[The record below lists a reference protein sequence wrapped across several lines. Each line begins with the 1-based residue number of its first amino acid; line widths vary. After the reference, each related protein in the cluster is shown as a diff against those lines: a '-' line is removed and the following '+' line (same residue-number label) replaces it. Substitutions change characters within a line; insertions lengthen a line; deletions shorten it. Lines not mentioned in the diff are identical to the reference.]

1 MLHFTEVLILLDNNR
16 YCSGQTL
23 AERLNVTRA
32 TIHNC
37 IVKIESLGV
46 PVEKVRGLGYR
57 LMRPLDVINPAQIE
71 ARLSSQVADQ
81 LFSLRCLQEIDS
93 TNRYAAE
100 LELPPTGRFS
110 LVLAEMQTAGKGRRG
125 RHWVSPYAANV
136 YLSVVWPLQRPL
148 HEAGML
154 SPLLAISML
163 TALNEMGV
171 TGLKLKWPN
180 DIYGHNKK
188 LAGLLIEC
196 SGEINGA
203 CKMVIGMGVNV
214 FMSQCENVTI
224 DQQWTDVCSNTQDWK
239 YSRNEVAAALVNNA
253 VATLTQFEN
262 SAVDGL
268 VDTWSRWDLMKDKPV
283 ELHSFQS
290 VQSGIARG
298 IDNDGSL
305 LLETSHG
312 VEKITA
318 GDVSLRASV

>member
-1 MLHFTEVLILLDNNR
+1 
-16 YCSGQTL
+16 
-23 AERLNVTRA
+23 
-32 TIHNC
+32 
-37 IVKIESLGV
+37 
-46 PVEKVRGLGYR
+46 
-57 LMRPLDVINPAQIE
+57 
-71 ARLSSQVADQ
+71 
-81 LFSLRCLQEIDS
+81 
-93 TNRYAAE
+93 
-100 LELPPTGRFS
+100 
-110 LVLAEMQTAGKGRRG
+110 
-125 RHWVSPYAANV
+125 
-136 YLSVVWPLQRPL
+136 
-148 HEAGML
+148 
-154 SPLLAISML
+154 ML